1 MRIEALLCAVVLLA
15 ELSGG
20 ARADLVLHPAN
31 PPHFNAADK
40 QTIARN
46 DLLRAIVHNDPWLVR
61 RMLDLME
68 QFRNAGSTGLPDA
81 ARNPDLALAGRTA
94 EGSVEWLELLKRA
107 RAEKEERDRLA
118 GGANA
123 RSAQGSV
130 EMIEM
135 MRRAK
140 AAKDAGAK

>member
-1 MRIEALLCAVVLLA
+1 MRIEALLCALVMFA
-15 ELSGG
+15 ELSGS

-31 PPHFNAADK
+31 PPQFNSADRH
-40 QTIARN
+40 TIARN
-46 DLLRAIVHNDPWLVR
+46 DLLRAIVRNDPWLVR

-68 QFRNAGSTGLPDA
+68 EFRKAGSADLPDA
-81 ARNPDLALAGRTA
+81 AKNPDLALAGRTA

-107 RAEKEERDRLA
+107 RAEKEERDRLTA
-118 GGANA
+118 NGAA

-135 MRRAK
+135 MRRAR
-140 AAKDAGAK
+140 AAKEAGQ